1 MIILSKVVRK
11 WRPDDYWRIG
21 EHESWFQDMALEG
34 LHLKDIGYRMAK
46 FEEGE
51 PKKTKYR
58 IDIYQGEHTNKEQK
72 QFYAESGW
80 DFVTNYDQYNIYSSP
95 EELNA
100 PELHSDPIEQAYTL
114 KTLED
119 KMNALFFLNTIGP
132 LIMIFLIYYILIKE
146 SNFYL
151 ALLDDFTLR
160 SVGILLIGSR
170 GFFDSTRSFFA
181 VKKLRKELLEGKQID
196 HNAPWKNRNRKNK
209 IISRTLFVLSLLFL
223 IFPLISITKTE
234 RKTLPANS
242 SNLPM
247 VRLADIEKNE
257 NLIIDEQYSDDQ
269 INYSSYYEYNWN
281 LLAPIKYETYE
292 NGTVEDKTWD
302 HNNQPYSTRIIT
314 DYYKL
319 SIPKMSERIFN
330 GLVKKE
336 KSNSKGDFT
345 EVYNPNFEK
354 LVIHRH
360 ERFNEVFAYKGKGV
374 IRVRYFG
381 KADVNNIIQA
391 IEDKI
396 NLISE

>member
-1 MIILSKVVRK
+1 MVLTKMVRK

-34 LHLKDIGYRMAK
+34 LHLKSIGYRMAK

-51 PKKTKYR
+51 PKKTRYR

-72 QFYAESGW
+72 EFYGESGW
-80 DFVTNYDQYNIYSSP
+80 DFVTNYDDFNIYSSP
-95 EELNA
+95 VEINA
-100 PELHSDPIEQAYTL
+100 PELHSDPKEQAYTL

-132 LIMIFLIYYILIKE
+132 LVMIILIYFILIKD

-170 GFFDSTRSFFA
+170 GFYDSTRSFFA
-181 VKKLRKELLEGKQID
+181 IKSLRKELLEGKQID
-196 HNAPWKNRNRKNK
+196 HNAPWENRNRKSK

-234 RKTLPANS
+234 RKTLPSNS
-242 SNLPM
+242 SNMPI
-247 VRLADIEKNE
+247 VRLADIEKDE
-257 NLIIDEQYSDDQ
+257 NLIIDEQHFDDQ

-281 LLAPIKYETYE
+281 LLAPIKYESYE
-292 NGTVEDKTWD
+292 NGTIEDKTWG
-302 HNNQPYSTRIIT
+302 HNNQPYTPRIIT

-319 SIPKMSERIFN
+319 STSKMSEKIFN

-354 LVIHRH
+354 LVIHKH
-360 ERFNEVFAYKGKGV
+360 ERFNEAIAYKGSEIIK
-374 IRVRYFG
+374 VRYFG
-381 KADVNNIIQA
+381 EQAVENIIQA

-396 NLISE
+396 DLIAQ